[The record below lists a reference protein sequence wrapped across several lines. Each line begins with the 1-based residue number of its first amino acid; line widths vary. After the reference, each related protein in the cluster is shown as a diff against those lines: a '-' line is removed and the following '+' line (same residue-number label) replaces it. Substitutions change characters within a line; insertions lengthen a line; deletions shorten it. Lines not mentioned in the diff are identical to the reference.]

1 MKKFLY
7 VSRNIVLTMILMLSF
22 VTVAS
27 VDARAETQSGK
38 QRLTDYADIL
48 TDSEEESLS
57 KLLDKI
63 SEKRECDIVIVTT
76 VLDESENYYYGE
88 EEKAAITEA
97 FADSFYD
104 ENGFGYGETRDGIM
118 LTISMGPRYYDIL
131 GNGYGDELMQ
141 ADRDYI
147 LDEMYGYMS
156 SGEYYQACKTFA
168 KECEA
173 SIVDDKTVGLFGLV
187 VAFGIG
193 AVAALIVTGSM
204 KAQLKSVALKRSAQ
218 GYVKPGSMK
227 LNLQN
232 DIYLYQ
238 TVTRTA
244 RPKDTSSGGRSG
256 GGGGR
261 SHGGRS
267 F

>member
-1 MKKFLY
+1 
-7 VSRNIVLTMILMLSF
+7 MILMLSF

-27 VDARAETQSGK
+27 VDARAETQAGK

-63 SEKRECDIVIVTT
+63 SEKRQCDIIIVT
-76 VLDESENYYYGE
+76 VVIDESGVYYDE
-88 EEKAAITEA
+88 EEKATVVEA
-97 FADSFYD
+97 FSDGFFYANSFGQG
-104 ENGFGYGETRDGIM
+104 ENKDGIM
-118 LTISMGPRYYDIL
+118 LTISMSPRYYDIL

>member
-1 MKKFLY
+1 VKKFCY
-7 VSRNIVLTMILMLSF
+7 IAKSIVLIMLLVFSF
-22 VTVAS
+22 VTAAS
-27 VDARAETQSGK
+27 TDVHAEEQSRK
-38 QRLTDYADIL
+38 KRLNDLADIL

-63 SEKRECDIVIVTT
+63 SEKRQCDIIIVT
-76 VLDESENYYYGE
+76 VVIDESGVYYDE
-88 EEKAAITEA
+88 EEKATVVEA
-97 FADSFYD
+97 FSDSFFYANSFGQG
-104 ENGFGYGETRDGIM
+104 ENKDGIM
-118 LTISMGPRYYDIL
+118 LTISMSPRYYDIL

-141 ADRDYI
+141 NDRDYI
-147 LDEMYGYMS
+147 LDEMYDDMS
-156 SGEYYQACKTFA
+156 SGNYYRACMTFA

-173 SIVDDKTVGLFGLV
+173 SIVDDNTVGLFGFA
-187 VAFGIG
+187 VALGLG

-227 LNLQN
+227 LTLQN
-232 DIYLYQ
+232 DIFLYQ
-238 TVTRTA
+238 TITRTA

-256 GGGGR
+256 GGGGS